1 MYKRQRFPDDDGS
14 VHFLEWPQLPE
25 ADAEDLSQRWLAVRR
40 LRERVTE
47 AIEPLRREK
56 TVRSSLEAEVTVPD
70 LPLAEPALAEA
81 FIVAKVRQ
89 APDVAVAR
97 TDYHKC
103 GRCWRHLPEVDEDGD
118 LCGRCESVVA

>member
-1 MYKRQRFPDDDGS
+1 M
-14 VHFLEWPQLPE
+14 
-25 ADAEDLSQRWLAVRR
+25 
-40 LRERVTE
+40 TE

>member
-1 MYKRQRFPDDDGS
+1 MWQARFPDDDGS